1 MEFDNKKSLI
11 KLRNSDKRVRKFLKY
26 RIIDI
31 FNFKSGLNVKRIDN
45 NIWKYFISF
54 KNIIKWAKFNFSIIY
69 NKYKKN

>member
-45 NIWKYFISF
+45 NI
-54 KNIIKWAKFNFSIIY
+54 
-69 NKYKKN
+69 